1 MNPSNNISAVNTVD
15 DYMKNLTWEVKESA
29 SQGFSAQGLN
39 GYLANQLIKRYWLE
53 KIYDT
58 EIQKCVLE
66 NRFHIH
72 DLGSLTTYCCGWS
85 LEDLIMKGF
94 ASANGNVC
102 SKPAKHFFVLLN
114 QIVNFLYTLQ
124 GEAAGAQALSN
135 FDTLCAP
142 FVKLDHLTYKQVKK
156 YMQSFIFHM
165 NVPTRVGFQSPF
177 TNLSFDIVCPKNMK
191 EKCCAFNGE
200 YLSDLCYGDCQKEMD
215 MINQAF
221 AETMI
226 EGDAKHAIFSFPIP
240 TYQLTNEFDFND
252 PKYEKIWE
260 MTARY
265 GIPYFTN
272 FINSDLDPN
281 DFRSMCPL
289 QKDTLITLFIDG
301 VKTSIPIEK
310 AYEKYMLVKEYHQ
323 EENLMNPLKDIYTLG
338 INSKVPV
345 SEITKF
351 TPTKLYKIIL
361 ENGKEFIIS
370 SYHNQPIIRYDKINN
385 RIISKESKLGS
396 ELTTEDYIP
405 ILPDYGDDTEFY
417 KSNTIHKNE
426 INYSKIRT
434 IEKLDNNDFVYCLNI
449 DNEDHLF
456 AIANGIITHNCR
468 LRLDLKS
475 VQKRNGGLFGATPLT
490 GSVGV
495 VTLNLPNYAYRSI
508 LKKPDENPENIQ
520 DPNQNEANFYKELD
534 YSISVAIKSLK
545 MKRQYIERLT
555 EQNFYPYS
563 KIYLEDI
570 KNRYGCYWNNHFS
583 TIGVLGMNEAIN
595 ILYPK
600 DNILTR
606 KDFAEKVLI
615 HIKEVLLNY
624 QKEDKM
630 LYNLEATPAESTSYR
645 LAQNDNKIFGKNIS
659 YYTNSSIIPSDIN
672 CGLITNLRHQESLQ
686 TIYSGGTVFH
696 TYLGEDIR
704 WEQARDL
711 VKLITTNYRIPY
723 ITLSPTFSI
732 CPIHKYLRG
741 RHETCNV
748 DGCNEKCNVYSRIV
762 GYYRPVAN
770 WNKGK
775 QEEFSKR
782 ALFDYDYSV
791 FNGNTELI
799 QEAESIKNFI
809 YDYRE
814 ITMINW
820 HGNNEPASIIFT
832 SGCNLKCPWCY
843 NTELNKNIK
852 KSDIS
857 FVKFLSIA
865 RKNIVIT
872 GGEPTIQKDLIKV
885 LRLLKKLGF
894 NVKLDTN
901 GTNPEIVK
909 QIIDEKLVK
918 FISMDIKGT
927 KDKYYEIT
935 GSVMKDVYIKVNMT
949 KEIIGDYPHEYRTTL
964 IRELSENDIKD
975 IEDYIAPDVLTKQNY
990 LDKF

>member
-142 FVKLDHLTYKQVKK
+142 FIKLDHLTYKQVKK

-191 EKCCAFNGE
+191 EKCCAFNGK

-370 SYHNQPIIRYDKINN
+370 AYHQQPIIRYDKINN

-396 ELTTEDYIP
+396 ELTIEDYIP

-417 KSNTIHKNE
+417 KSNTIYKNE

-434 IEKLDNNDFVYCLNI
+434 IEKLDNNDFVYCLSI

-696 TYLGEDIR
+696 TYLGENIR

>member
-1 MNPSNNISAVNTVD
+1 MNPSNNISAINTVD
-15 DYMKNLTWEVKESA
+15 DYLKNLTWEVKESA

-102 SKPAKHFFVLLN
+102 SKPARHFFVLLN

-142 FVKLDHLTYKQVKK
+142 FVKKDHLTYNQVKK
-156 YMQSFIFHM
+156 YMQSFVFHM

-191 EKCCAFNGE
+191 EKSCAYNGE

-240 TYQLTNEFDFND
+240 TYQLTDDFDFND

-289 QKDTLITLFIDG
+289 QKDTLITLIING
-301 VKTSIPIEK
+301 KEEKVSIEH
-310 AYEKYMLVKEYHQ
+310 AYEKYMMNKEHHKDN
-323 EENLMNPLKDIYTLG
+323 NLMEPLDNVYTLG
-338 INSKVPV
+338 LNGKVPV
-345 SEITKF
+345 SGINKF
-351 TPTKLYKIIL
+351 TPTKLYKITL
-361 ENGKEFIIS
+361 ENGKEFTIS
-370 SYHNQPIIRYDKINN
+370 GYHRQPIISFDKINN
-385 RIISKESKLGS
+385 KIIASVSKLGN

-405 ILPDYGDDTEFY
+405 ILSEYGDDTEFY
-417 KSNTIHKNE
+417 KSNTVNKN
-426 INYSKIRT
+426 NLDYSKIRT
-434 IEKLDNNDFVYCLNI
+434 IEKIDNNELIYCLSIDNND
-449 DNEDHLF
+449 HQF
-456 AIANGIITHNCR
+456 ALSNGIITHNCR

-495 VTLNLPNYAYRSI
+495 VTLNLPNYAYRSVS
-508 LKKPDENPENIQ
+508 KNQENSENVQ
-520 DPNQNEANFYKELD
+520 CPNRNEENFYKELD
-534 YSISVAIKSLK
+534 YSIGVAIKSLK

-595 ILYPK
+595 ILYPE
-600 DNILTR
+600 DNIITR

-615 HIKEVLLNY
+615 HIKDLLLKY

-659 YYTNSSIIPSDIN
+659 YYTNSSIIPSDID

-696 TYLGEDIR
+696 TYLGEDIK

-732 CPIHKYLRG
+732 CPVHKYLRG

-748 DGCNEKCNVYSRIV
+748 DGCNERCNVYSRIV

-820 HGNNEPASIIFT
+820 HGNNEPASLIFT

-843 NTELNKNIK
+843 NTELNKTIK

-857 FVKFLSIA
+857 LVKFLSIA
-865 RKNIVIT
+865 QKNIVIT

-885 LRLLKKLGF
+885 LRLFKKLGF
-894 NVKLDTN
+894 KVKLDTN

-909 QIIDEKLVK
+909 QVIDEKLVD

-927 KDKYYEIT
+927 KEKYYDVT
-935 GSVMKDVYIKVNMT
+935 GKVMKDVYEKVNMT
-949 KEIIGDYPHEYRTTL
+949 KEIIGDFPHEYRTTL
-964 IRELSENDIKD
+964 INELTENDVKD
-975 IEDYIAPDVLTKQNY
+975 IEDYVKPDILTKQNY

>member
-1 MNPSNNISAVNTVD
+1 MKMTTPDISSVELVD

-39 GYLANQLIKRYWLE
+39 GFLANQLIKKYWIE
-53 KIYDT
+53 KIYDS
-58 EIQKCVLE
+58 EIQRCYKE

-72 DLGSLTTYCCGWS
+72 DLGSLTSYCCGWS
-85 LEDLIMKGF
+85 LEDIIMKGF

-142 FVKLDHLTYKQVKK
+142 FIKKEQLSYKQVKK

-165 NVPTRVGFQSPF
+165 NVPTRVGFQAPF
-177 TNLSFDIVCPKNMK
+177 TNLSFDIICPANMK
-191 EKCCAFNGE
+191 EKSVAYNGE
-200 YLSDLCYGDCQKEMD
+200 YQSDLCYGDCQQEMD

-226 EGDAKHAIFSFPIP
+226 EGDAKHSIFSFPIP
-240 TYQLTNEFDFND
+240 TYQLTNDFDFND
-252 PKYEKIWE
+252 PKYKKIWE
-260 MTARY
+260 MTAKY

-272 FINSDLDPN
+272 FINSDLNPN

-289 QKDTLITLFIDG
+289 SKDTLLNVYIHTKKIKITIKSLYDNYMNVSKYHIDNDLS
-301 VKTSIPIEK
+301 K
-310 AYEKYMLVKEYHQ
+310 
-323 EENLMNPLKDIYTLG
+323 PLKDIQ
-338 INSKVPV
+338 INGVDKIENIISIKQF
-345 SEITKF
+345 E
-351 TPTKLYKIIL
+351 PTKLYKIIL
-361 ENGKEFIIS
+361 ENNKEVILS
-370 SYHNQPIIRYDKINN
+370 AYHLQPYITYDKINKTVTN
-385 RIISKESKLGS
+385 NGTKMTN
-396 ELTTEDYIP
+396 ELTTNDY
-405 ILPDYGDDTEFY
+405 LP
-417 KSNTIHKNE
+417 IHKNYNDCTDFYNST
-426 INYSKIRT
+426 IIKYDNYDYCKIKT
-434 IEKLDNNDFVYCLNI
+434 IETINNNDYVYCLEI
-449 DNEDHLF
+449 DNDDHLF
-456 AIANGIITHNCR
+456 VLENGIITHNCR

-495 VTLNLPNYAYRSI
+495 VTINLPNCAYRSI
-508 LKKPDENPENIQ
+508 KEVNKNNENTKELL
-520 DPNQNEANFYKELD
+520 FYKELD
-534 YSISVAIKSLK
+534 YSIKVAIKSLK
-545 MKRQYIERLT
+545 LKRQYVERLT

-570 KNRYGCYWNNHFS
+570 KKRFGSYWNNHFS
-583 TIGVLGMNEAIN
+583 TIGILGMNEAIS
-595 ILYPK
+595 ILYENE
-600 DNILTR
+600 NIMTR
-606 KDFAEKVLI
+606 KDFAEEVLY
-615 HIKEVLLNY
+615 HIKDLLLQY

-645 LAQNDNKIFGKNIS
+645 LAQNDNKLFNKNIS

-672 CGLITNLRHQESLQ
+672 CGLITNLKHQESLQ
-686 TIYSGGTVFH
+686 SIYSGGTVFH
-696 TYLGEDIR
+696 TYLGENIT

-741 RHETCNV
+741 KHEICNI
-748 DGCNEKCNVYSRIV
+748 DGCHEKCNVYSRIV
-762 GYYRPVAN
+762 GYYRPVSN

-782 ALFDYDYSV
+782 ALFDYDYSI
-791 FNGNTELI
+791 FNGDINLI

-820 HGNNEPASIIFT
+820 HGNNEPSSIIFT

-852 KSDIS
+852 QSTIN

-865 RKNIVIT
+865 QKNIVIT

-885 LRLLKKLGF
+885 LKLLKKLNF

-901 GTNPEIVK
+901 GTNPEIIK
-909 QIIDEKLVK
+909 EIIDNKLVS

-927 KDKYYEIT
+927 KDKYYDIT
-935 GSVMKDVYIKVNMT
+935 GKVMNDVYEKVNKT
-949 KEIIGDYPHEYRTTL
+949 KEIIGNYPHEYRTTL
-964 IRELSENDIKD
+964 IKELNENDIKD
-975 IEDYIAPDVLTKQNY
+975 IEDYIKPDILTKQSY
-990 LDKF
+990 LDKY

>member
-102 SKPAKHFFVLLN
+102 SKPARHFFVLLN

-142 FVKLDHLTYKQVKK
+142 FVKKDHLTYNQVKK

-191 EKCCAFNGE
+191 EKCCAYNGE
-200 YLSDLCYGDCQKEMD
+200 YLSDLCYGDCQNEMD

-240 TYQLTNEFDFND
+240 TYQLTDDFDFND

-289 QKDTLITLFIDG
+289 QKDTLITLYIND
-301 VKTSIPIEK
+301 KKEIITIEK
-310 AYEKYMLVKEYHQ
+310 AYEKYMNNKEYHQ
-323 EENLMNPLKDIYTLG
+323 NNNLIEPLKNIYTLG
-338 INSKVPV
+338 VNSKVSV
-345 SEITKF
+345 AGITQF
-351 TPTKLYKIIL
+351 TPTKLYKITL
-361 ENGKEFIIS
+361 ENGKDFIIS
-370 SYHNQPIIRYDKINN
+370 AYHRQPLITYDKINN
-385 RIISKESKLGS
+385 KILSKVSKLGN

-405 ILPDYGDDTEFY
+405 INPDFSDDTEFY
-417 KSNTIHKNE
+417 KSNTITKN
-426 INYSKIRT
+426 NLDYSKIKT
-434 IEKLDNNDFVYCLNI
+434 IEKINNNDLIYCLNI
-449 DNEDHLF
+449 DNNDHLF
-456 AIANGIITHNCR
+456 ALSNGIITHNCR

-508 LKKPDENPENIQ
+508 NKKIENSENIQ
-520 DPNQNEANFYKELD
+520 DPNQNEENFYKELD
-534 YSISVAIKSLK
+534 YSIGVAIKSLK

-570 KNRYGCYWNNHFS
+570 KNRYGSYWNNHFS

-595 ILYPK
+595 ILYPE
-600 DNILTR
+600 DNIITR
-606 KDFAEKVLI
+606 KDFAEKVLN

-672 CGLITNLRHQESLQ
+672 CGLITNLKHQESLQ

-696 TYLGEDIR
+696 TYLGEDIK

-748 DGCNEKCNVYSRIV
+748 DGCHEKCNVYSRIV

-820 HGNNEPASIIFT
+820 HGNNEPASLIFT

-857 FVKFLSIA
+857 LVKFLSIA

-885 LRLLKKLGF
+885 LRLFKKLGF

-901 GTNPEIVK
+901 GTNPEIIK
-909 QIIDEKLVK
+909 QIIDEKLVS

-927 KDKYYEIT
+927 KEKYYDVT
-935 GSVMKDVYIKVNMT
+935 GKVMKDVYEKVNMT
-949 KEIIGDYPHEYRTTL
+949 KEIIGNYPHEYRTTL
-964 IRELSENDIKD
+964 INELTEKDVKD
-975 IEDYIAPDVLTKQNY
+975 IEDYIKPDILTKQNY